1 MKGGYNSIRFIKRL
15 FKNLWKYLF
24 LPIGVISIF
33 SAIIGTITGVV
44 VCIAILPNLLLTHS
58 NIQSHLLDILSLFW
72 LSSVLG
78 IFIVI
83 NIYFNQEEKVRWY
96 ILLLHGILLGC
107 LIPIL
112 FLCANYP
119 ILILYVVLT
128 IIVIA
133 VIVIIIKTIKE

>member
-1 MKGGYNSIRFIKRL
+1 MKFINRL
-15 FKNLWKYLF
+15 IKNLWEYLF

-33 SAIIGTITGVV
+33 SAIIGTIIGVV

-58 NIQSHLLDILSLFW
+58 NIQSHLLDIFSLFW
-72 LSSVLG
+72 FSSVLG

-83 NIYFNQEEKVRWY
+83 IIYFNQEEKVRWY
-96 ILLLHGILLGC
+96 ILLLHGILFGC
-107 LIPIL
+107 LISIL

-128 IIVIA
+128 VIVIG

>member
-1 MKGGYNSIRFIKRL
+1 MRFIKRL

-83 NIYFNQEEKVRWY
+83 NIYFNKEEKVKWY
-96 ILLLHGILLGC
+96 VLLLNGILFGC
-107 LIPIL
+107 IISIIIL
-112 FLCANYP
+112 CINYP
-119 ILILYVVLT
+119 ILILYIILT
-128 IIVIA
+128 IIVIG

>member
-1 MKGGYNSIRFIKRL
+1 MRFIKRL
-15 FKNLWKYLF
+15 FKNLWEYLF

-83 NIYFNQEEKVRWY
+83 NIYFNQEE
-96 ILLLHGILLGC
+96 
-107 LIPIL
+107 
-112 FLCANYP
+112 
-119 ILILYVVLT
+119 
-128 IIVIA
+128 
-133 VIVIIIKTIKE
+133 